1 MILYFIL
8 HRYVGMENIKI
19 ADDNKYNE
27 QLAQVLFIIT
37 GVFDG
42 SRVSQYKKNNF
53 QLSYN
58 TTSM

>member
-1 MILYFIL
+1 
-8 HRYVGMENIKI
+8 MENIKI